1 MRRLLGIAIVGLMGM
16 GLLAAP
22 APAAAATRAPRVVV
36 IVGPVEGLTDDY
48 RSIGAAAAKEA
59 ARWTTDVVSVVSPN
73 ATWPAVKRALQGASI
88 VLYLGHGN
96 GFPSPYRSTLFR
108 PTEDGLG
115 LNPVAGQG
123 DDSHQYFGESFIA
136 SQIHLAPHAIVLMS
150 HLCYASGN
158 SEPGLPEPTVAV
170 AQQRV
175 DNFAAGWL
183 AAGAD
188 AVIADTYGSPATTI
202 RSLFAARNGGT
213 TIDRLWA
220 AAPNANGHV
229 LVYAS
234 TRTPGAEA
242 RIDPSGAA
250 SGFDRSLVWRPGLDG
265 EPGHHGDR
273 LDRAAADRPDE
284 RPPVGP
290 VARLDRGDRRIA
302 RPRPGRHGPRSRG
315 RHDRDARRPVST
327 SRGRSRRRRDST
339 SASAGSPSI
348 RPWRPRRARRARR
361 MVRR

>member
-115 LNPVAGQG
+115 LNPVAGEG

-158 SEPGLPEPTVAV
+158 SEPGLPDPTVAV

-183 AAGAD
+183 GGRSRRGHRRHVRIAGD
-188 AVIADTYGSPATTI
+188 DDPEPL
-202 RSLFAARNGGT
+202 R
-213 TIDRLWA
+213 
-220 AAPNANGHV
+220 
-229 LVYAS
+229 
-234 TRTPGAEA
+234 GAE
-242 RIDPSGAA
+242 RCDDDRPPVDRGAE
-250 SGFDRSLVWRPGLDG
+250 RQRPRPGVREHADPRCGGAHRPERGYVGLRPLARLAPRADG
-265 EPGHHGDR
+265 EPGHHRDR

-284 RPPVGP
+284 RAPVGP
-290 VARLDRGDRRIA
+290 VARLDRGKRRIA
-302 RPRPGRHGPRSRG
+302 RPRPGRDRPRSRG
-315 RHDRDARRPVST
+315 RHDRDARRPAV
-327 SRGRSRRRRDST
+327 DVDHEDD
-339 SASAGSPSI
+339 AI
-348 RPWRPRRARRARR
+348 RPRDPLAAPRSHARHR
-361 MVRR
+361 